1 MPFQPGQL
9 AGDYEV
15 LDVLGKG
22 GMGSVYRVR
31 NVISDRIEA
40 MKVLLEDIGSQP
52 GIGERFIAEIRTL
65 ARLDH
70 PNIAKLHTAFKVQ
83 NQLVMVME
91 FVEGTD
97 LAERAREGSIPLYKV
112 VGYVKQVLS
121 ALTYAHN
128 HGVVHRDIKPS
139 NIMVT
144 QQGGVK
150 LMDFGIAKSNAE
162 PLLTRP
168 GTTMGSLAY
177 MSPEQVRGDA
187 VDGRSDIYSVGVVL
201 YELTAGRCPFESDS
215 TYRIM
220 DAQLNAPPPPP
231 IEFNRALPQAVNDII
246 LTALQKDP
254 GQRFQNTD
262 AFRRALE
269 SVAGSDGAA
278 QTRLLSDSEPYV
290 APQPPLASP
299 AGAPPAI
306 ATTPY
311 APPVSPRPE
320 ASAPAPG
327 LSMPSA
333 SSPPPAI
340 GMGAPGT
347 AQPPAAVQPG
357 ARRSHRSLWMAVGA
371 VACLCVLAAA
381 VVAVPHFRKSTA
393 ASKTSDVAYN
403 GSPTGQSASG
413 VRDSQAS
420 SPTLTPLAREV
431 PESKTDSAAI
441 QPVFNPLPNS
451 ARAEGKR
458 AKKEVAQ
465 NQAPPPQNATQPPQA
480 STQAQTSAPPPP
492 PPPSG
497 PSEAEVNT
505 ASEALMKMQARADA
519 VHQGLGDLQ
528 RQQAAQGLGLRGD
541 IVASQSRM
549 DSYMQAAQRALQGR
563 DLQGAQ
569 KNMDSAERELSKLET
584 FLGR

>member
-220 DAQLNAPPPPP
+220 DAQLNSPPPPP
-231 IEFNRALPQAVNDII
+231 IEFNRALPQAINDII

-254 GQRFQNTD
+254 AQRFQNTE

-269 SVAGSDGAA
+269 SVAASDGAA

-290 APQPPLASP
+290 APPPPVASHAGVPAP
-299 AGAPPAI
+299 AG

-311 APPVSPRPE
+311 SPPVSPRPE
-320 ASAPAPG
+320 AAAPAPMP
-327 LSMPSA
+327 SMPPASA
-333 SSPPPAI
+333 PPPAV
-340 GMGAPGT
+340 GMGTPGP
-347 AQPPAAVQPG
+347 ARPPAAVQPG
-357 ARRSHRSLWMAVGA
+357 GRRSHRSLWMAVGA

-381 VVAVPHFRKSTA
+381 VVAVPHFRKSAA

-413 VRDSQAS
+413 VRDSAQAS

-431 PESKTDSAAI
+431 PETKTDSSTI
-441 QPVFNPLPNS
+441 QPVFNPPPNGAVS
-451 ARAEGKR
+451 EGKR
-458 AKKEVAQ
+458 AKKVAAQ
-465 NQAPPPQNATQPPQA
+465 TATQPPQTA
-480 STQAQTSAPPPP
+480 TQPPQTSTQAQTSPPP

-497 PSEAEVNT
+497 PSEAEVND

-569 KNMDSAERELSKLET
+569 KNMDGAERELSKLET